1 MVQAKHRHPSTSVS
15 HRRPG
20 FKHTCDCVERQKS
33 HPEDRNWVVIDR
45 NRNYSAF
52 NGYRYDWSRYSAINC
67 HTCGACWRTKAA
79 YVGLLQDGK
88 HK

>member
-1 MVQAKHRHPSTSVS
+1 MAQGKHIHPSARPG
-15 HRRPG
+15 HRRAA

-33 HPEDRNWVVIDR
+33 HPEDRNWVVISR
-45 NRNYSAF
+45 YCNYSAF
-52 NGYRYDWSRYSAINC
+52 SGYHYTPSDYSALNC

-79 YVGLLQDGK
+79 YVALIPDGK